1 MILVEVTAAVDEY
14 GTLRTFYL
22 ATDDYQSGP
31 TDTPAN
37 QAFDNALEDPG
48 YIGQS
53 AFSDGKTEGQSA
65 LEVGEIIVLN
75 GDGEYDAWKDYSFDG
90 RPLVIRRG
98 AGGHYPADFEDI
110 FAGTVAS
117 VVVTLSKVVIQ
128 IKEKAAVLDVPV
140 LTTKFAGTNAGPV
153 GLEGTGDD
161 LKGRVKPRVYG
172 RVLNIAPP
180 CVNPS
185 KLTFQPSDRG
195 LGAVVKV
202 YDRGVELTAGANY
215 ATSALLTAATIAS
228 GSYATCLAEGLF
240 RLGSS
245 PTGII
250 TCDVDEKA
258 TDAEM
263 TVASIMRR
271 MVADL
276 ALSAAEVDDQEFAEL
291 NAVAPYMA
299 GVWINDEAT
308 FRETF
313 DVVAGSVGA
322 WHGFD
327 TAGVF
332 RTEQLNAPG
341 APDFDVIQAEVL
353 QGFERGV
360 ADRDGVPVWQVTV
373 RYRRFYETQTTDLAG
388 SVTAERRA
396 ALAEGFRS
404 VTVEAPSVKHQ
415 FKQAGELIV
424 DTYLTSGADAEA
436 EATRL
441 LALHKIRRD
450 LFDVPL
456 DAEALDQNAMQ
467 IGATGR
473 LTHSRFGLSAG
484 RNLRVLGRR
493 LELGRK
499 SVRLKM
505 WG

>member
-1 MILVEVTAAVDEY
+1 MILVEVTGAIDQY
-14 GTLRTFYL
+14 GTLKTFFL

-37 QAFDNALEDPG
+37 QAFDNALDDPG
-48 YIGQS
+48 WVGQS
-53 AFSDGKTEGQSA
+53 AFSDGKTEGQSST
-65 LEVGEIIVLN
+65 EVGEIVVLN

-98 AGGHYPADFEDI
+98 AGGHYPTDFEDI

-140 LTTKFAGTNAGPV
+140 LTTKFAGTNVGPV

-172 RVLNIAPP
+172 RVFNIVPAPANTSEL
-180 CVNPS
+180 V
-185 KLTFQPSDRG
+185 FQVSDR
-195 LGAVVKV
+195 AVADIPKV
-202 YDRGVELTAGANY
+202 YDKGLAKTKGANY
-215 ATSALLTAATIAS
+215 ATSTLLMASTPASAT
-228 GSYATCLAEGLF
+228 YHTCFAEGLF
-240 RLGSS
+240 MVDAH
-245 PTGII
+245 TGVV
-250 TCDVDEKA
+250 TADVDEKA
-258 TDAEM
+258 TEAEM

-276 ALSAAEVDDQEFAEL
+276 VLPAGDVDDQVFTEL
-291 NAVAPYMA
+291 NAVAPYVA
-299 GVWINDEAT
+299 GLYLNDETT
-308 FRETF
+308 FREAF
-313 DVVAGSVGA
+313 DQVAGSVGA

-327 TAGVF
+327 TTGVF
-332 RTEQLNAPG
+332 RCAQLAAPG
-341 APDFDVIQAEVL
+341 SPDFDVILAEVL
-353 QGFERGV
+353 EGFERGV
-360 ADRDGVPVWQVTV
+360 ADRDGVPIWRVTV
-373 RYRRFYETQTTDLAG
+373 RYRRFYEVQTTDLAG
-388 SVTAERRA
+388 SVSADRRA
-396 ALAEGFRS
+396 ALAEEYRS
-404 VTVEAPSVKHQ
+404 VVVEDASIKHQ
-415 FKQAGELIV
+415 FKQAGEMVV
-424 DTYLTSGADAEA
+424 DTVLTSAADALA

-441 LALHKIRRD
+441 LALHKVRRD

-493 LELGRK
+493 LELGGN
-499 SVRLKM
+499 SIRLKM

>member
-1 MILVEVTAAVDEY
+1 MILVEVTGAVDEY
-14 GTLRTFYL
+14 GTLRTFFL

-31 TDTPAN
+31 MDTPAN

-53 AFSDGKTEGQSA
+53 AFSGGKTEGQSA
-65 LEVGEIIVLN
+65 LEVGEIVLLN

-98 AGGHYPADFEDI
+98 DGGHYPTDFEDI

-117 VVVTLSKVVIQ
+117 VLVTLSKVVIQ

-140 LTTKFAGTNAGPV
+140 LTTKFAGTNVGPV
-153 GLEGTGDD
+153 GLEGTADD

-172 RVLNIAPP
+172 RVFNIAPP
-180 CVNPS
+180 CVNTS
-185 KLTFQPSDRG
+185 KLTFQVSDR
-195 LGAVVKV
+195 AVTAIPKV

-215 ATSALLTAATIAS
+215 ATSALLTAATVAS
-228 GSYATCLAEGLF
+228 GDYATCLAEGLF

-245 PTGII
+245 PAGII

-258 TDAEM
+258 TDEEL

-271 MVADL
+271 LAADL

-291 NAVAPYMA
+291 NAVAPYVA

-332 RTEQLNAPG
+332 RAEQLTSPG
-341 APDFDVIQAEVL
+341 EPAFEILEAEVL
-353 QGFERGV
+353 EGFERGV
-360 ADRDGVPVWQVTV
+360 ADRDGVPIWRVTV
-373 RYRRFYETQTTDLAG
+373 RYRRFYEVQATDLAG

-396 ALAEGFRS
+396 ALAEEYRS
-404 VTVEAPSVKHQ
+404 VTVEDAAIKHQ
-415 FKQAGELIV
+415 FKQAGEMVV
-424 DTYLTSGADAEA
+424 DTCLTSAADALA

-441 LALHKIRRD
+441 LVLHKVRRD

-467 IGATGR
+467 VGATGR
-473 LTHSRFGLSAG
+473 LTHSRFGLAGG
-484 RNLRVLGRR
+484 RNLRALGRR
-493 LELGRK
+493 LELGRN
-499 SVRLKM
+499 SIRLKM